1 MYFTSYLKYALLFL
15 VLIVIQVTFMSLLS
29 LSKYNITPD
38 LVIIMVIYM
47 GYTRGHIAGM
57 ISGFVAGLIL
67 DVLSGSFIGLSALS
81 YSMAGFISGYFFRQ
95 VSEGSKKRTSLIA
108 IIFMCTLVAY
118 SIFFIIYLQ
127 GSTVPVLEIFLNFV
141 LTTTI
146 YTSVFGLL
154 FTLIFNRFDLK
165 KTF

>member
-1 MYFTSYLKYALLFL
+1 MFL
-15 VLIVIQVTFMSLLS
+15 ILIVLQVTFISLLA

-57 ISGFVAGLIL
+57 VSGFVAGLIL
-67 DVLSGSFIGLSALS
+67 DILSGSFIGLSALS
-81 YSMAGFISGYFFRQ
+81 YSLAGFISGYFCRQ
-95 VSEGSKKRTSLIA
+95 TSEGSSKRTSLVG
-108 IIFMCTLVAY
+108 IIFMCTLIAY
-118 SIFFIIYLQ
+118 TVFFIIYLQ
-127 GSTVPVLEIFLNFV
+127 GSSVPVIEIFLKFV
-141 LTTTI
+141 ITTTI
-146 YTSVFGLL
+146 YTSVFGLV